1 MSKEGCS
8 PATHV
13 GAHRLQGRSQ
23 GGGEVVPGEDSPR
36 RWGIAYKVHC
46 GHPPPRAFLGFP
58 PSSPSAVPPRSLSD
72 SATETL
78 TPVSLHW
85 VQEGAVACQ
94 PLSAGHRGGRQ
105 GLGEFDE
112 WEQDMEKVPD

>member
-1 MSKEGCS
+1 MGGKWCLVKIPQGD
-8 PATHV
+8 
-13 GAHRLQGRSQ
+13 GALPTRCT
-23 GGGEVVPGEDSPR
+23 VDT
-36 RWGIAYKVHC
+36 
-46 GHPPPRAFLGFP
+46 PPPRAFLGFP